1 MRRPSAS
8 RPSCSTAGGGS
19 RGCSTKTC
27 ASSLWRGEGWALELL
42 PRYTVPNR
50 RALCWRSSR
59 WRPHFPD
66 SRRFQRC
73 GWPLS
78 STPPGH
84 RGRRACPSRTCPSR
98 RRHLDGAA
106 APLRGAVQHLLPFT
120 PTVPSLLAPSR
131 TPSRQT
137 HSRGAMRR
145 QRRQRRSRLRSRPLW
160 CRATL
165 PPPPP
170 QPERPATP
178 RRSSG
183 SQRQRS
189 YSTWQCRRAMRATTQ
204 DFTTHI

>member
-1 MRRPSAS
+1 M
-8 RPSCSTAGGGS
+8 G
-19 RGCSTKTC
+19 
-27 ASSLWRGEGWALELL
+27 ALEELDFCEAAHASCFLLL
-42 PRYTVPNR
+42 PRYIQSPNR
-50 RALCWRSSR
+50 RALLALVSPGSRARNSRS
-59 WRPHFPD
+59 
-66 SRRFQRC
+66 RFQRC
-73 GWPLS
+73 GWPLCS
-78 STPPGH
+78 MPPGH
-84 RGRRACPSRTCPSR
+84 RGRHACPSRTCPSR

-106 APLRGAVQHLLPFT
+106 ALLRGAVPHLLAFT
-120 PTVPSLLAPSR
+120 PSVPSLLAPSR

-137 HSRGAMRR
+137 HSRGEMRR
-145 QRRQRRSRLRSRPLW
+145 QRRQRRSRLRSRPLL